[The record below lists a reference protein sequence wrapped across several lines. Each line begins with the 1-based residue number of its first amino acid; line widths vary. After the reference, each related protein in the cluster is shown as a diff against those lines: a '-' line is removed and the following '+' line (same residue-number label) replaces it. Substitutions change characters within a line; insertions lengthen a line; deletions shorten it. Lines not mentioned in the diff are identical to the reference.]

1 MVHYKFKWNIFPMG
15 ESAIL
20 IEFGKEIN
28 KDIHKTVR
36 MFGKYL
42 DKHPFKGMI
51 EYVPAFSTV
60 TIFYDIMKVRVREVN
75 KGGRKSSYEI
85 VSLLINDMLANFN
98 VCINENID
106 EKVRIVKIP
115 VCYGGKFGPDL
126 HYVAEYN
133 KISVDRVIELHSNN
147 DYIVYMIGF
156 APGFPYLGGMSKEIA
171 APRCKSPRKSVS
183 KGSVGIAG
191 MQTGVY
197 PISTPGGWRI
207 IGNTPKVLFSPSKCP
222 PSILRSG
229 DVVRFYPI
237 SPDEYD
243 KYRESEK

>member
-1 MVHYKFKWNIFPMG
+1 MDTYALRVGN
-15 ESAIL
+15 IL
-20 IEFGKEIN
+20 IGNKEGEGALEITL
-28 KDIHKTVR
+28 I
-36 MFGKYL
+36 GPYL
-42 DKHPFKGMI
+42 SMPKGTL
-51 EYVPAFSTV
+51 FSIT
-60 TIFYDIMKVRVREVN
+60 
-75 KGGRKSSYEI
+75 GGDF
-85 VSLLINDMLANFN
+85 LPT
-98 VCINENID
+98 ID